1 MADEQDS
8 GERTEQPTARRL
20 RDARK
25 RGDVHKSREIATT
38 AGRLAMLVVSSLM
51 VGFAGSRLAAL
62 FDLAI
67 ASIGKPFG
75 AASQELGWAAAIAL
89 VTLVLAF
96 AVPIAMVALLSDF
109 LQVGPVFSF
118 EKVRPRFDR
127 LDPVAGLKRMFSTD
141 NLVELFKSLA
151 KTVLLAMIAWLVL
164 RQMLGKATPLIHGGA
179 QALGEAIRVSLVQL
193 VAWTVA
199 IFAVI
204 AVADALYQRRSFLNK
219 MRMSMSE
226 IKRENKEDG
235 GDPYLKQRRRE
246 LHQEWAQ
253 RNSMAATEQAHLL
266 VVNPTHVA
274 IALAYDPEKTPV
286 PMVSAK
292 GEDALALEMRERA
305 RDAGVPILRD
315 IGLARSLLAR
325 ARVGDVVPD
334 DLFDAVAQA
343 IVWARGVRARA
354 ATQSEQ
360 SAPEAEVKALS
371 ANDPQHPQERAPD
384 PPRPMAPPPG

>member
-38 AGRLAMLVVSSLM
+38 AGLLAMLVVSSLM

-75 AASQELGWAAAIAL
+75 AASQELGWAAASAL

-118 EKVRPRFDR
+118 EKIRPRFDR

-151 KTVLLAMIAWLVL
+151 KTVLLATIAWLVL

-226 IKRENKEDG
+226 IKRETKEDG

-253 RNSMAATEQAHLL
+253 RNSMTATEQAHLL

-354 ATQSEQ
+354 ATQSAQ

>member
-1 MADEQDS
+1 MADDQDS

-38 AGRLAMLVVSSLM
+38 AGLLAMLVVGSLM
-51 VGFAGSRLAAL
+51 IGFAGSRLAAL
-62 FDLAI
+62 LELAI

-75 AASQELGWAAAIAL
+75 AASQELGWAAALAL

-96 AVPIAMVALLSDF
+96 ALPIAMVALLSDF

-118 EKVRPRFDR
+118 EKIRPKLDR

-141 NLVELFKSLA
+141 NAVELFKSLA
-151 KTVLLAMIAWLVL
+151 KTVLLATIAWLVL
-164 RQMLGKATPLIHGGA
+164 RQMLGKATPLIHGSA
-179 QALGEAIRVSLVQL
+179 QALGEAIRVSLMQL
-193 VAWTVA
+193 VGWTVA

-219 MRMSMSE
+219 MRMSLSE
-226 IKRENKEDG
+226 IKRENKEDS

-253 RNSMAATEQAHLL
+253 RNAMAATEQAHLL

-274 IALAYDPEKTPV
+274 IALAYDPDKTPV

-325 ARVGDVVPD
+325 AREGDVVPD

-343 IVWARGVRARA
+343 IVWARGVRVRA
-354 ATQSEQ
+354 AAAQADHSGETTGPSGSGPGDPQESRPAP
-360 SAPEAEVKALS
+360 SAPRPL
-371 ANDPQHPQERAPD
+371 
-384 PPRPMAPPPG
+384 PPSPG

>member
-38 AGRLAMLVVSSLM
+38 AGLLAMLVVSSLM

>member
-38 AGRLAMLVVSSLM
+38 AGLLAMLVVGSLM
-51 VGFAGSRLAAL
+51 IGFAGSRLAAL
-62 FDLAI
+62 LELAI

-75 AASQELGWAAAIAL
+75 AASLELGWAAALAL
-89 VTLVLAF
+89 VTVVLAF
-96 AVPIAMVALLSDF
+96 ALPIAMVALLSDF

-118 EKVRPRFDR
+118 EKIRPKLDR

-141 NLVELFKSLA
+141 NAVELFKSLA
-151 KTVLLAMIAWLVL
+151 KTVLLATIAWLVL

>member
-1 MADEQDS
+1 MADDQDS

-38 AGRLAMLVVSSLM
+38 AGLLAMLVVGSLM
-51 VGFAGSRLAAL
+51 IGFAGSRLAAL
-62 FDLAI
+62 LELAI

-75 AASQELGWAAAIAL
+75 AASLELGWAAALAL
-89 VTLVLAF
+89 VTVVLAF
-96 AVPIAMVALLSDF
+96 ALPIAMVALLSDF

-118 EKVRPRFDR
+118 EKIRPKLDR

-141 NLVELFKSLA
+141 NAVELFKSLA
-151 KTVLLAMIAWLVL
+151 KTVLLATIAWLVL
-164 RQMLGKATPLIHGGA
+164 RQMLGKATPLIHGSA
-179 QALGEAIRVSLVQL
+179 QALGEAIRVSLMQL
-193 VAWTVA
+193 VGWTVA

-219 MRMSMSE
+219 MRMSLSE
-226 IKRENKEDG
+226 IKRENKEDS
-235 GDPYLKQRRRE
+235 GDPYLNQRRRE

-253 RNSMAATEQAHLL
+253 RNAMTATEQAHLL

-274 IALAYDPEKTPV
+274 IALAYDPDKTPV

-325 ARVGDVVPD
+325 AREGDVVPD

-343 IVWARGVRARA
+343 IVWARGVRVRA
-354 ATQSEQ
+354 AAAQADSR
-360 SAPEAEVKALS
+360 AETTDPS
-371 ANDPQHPQERAPD
+371 GSDPRDPQE
-384 PPRPMAPPPG
+384 PRPAPVAPRPLPPSPG